1 MIFIFLRFILNMNKI
16 IGILESNYYLTS
28 FITMKIIELND
39 IDISLNSIFK
49 YLVYN
54 EYINNINVITIM
66 GADVLK
72 FKYRKRD
79 CDIMTLNNKIIIT
92 IYPLIN

>member
-1 MIFIFLRFILNMNKI
+1 MNKI

-54 EYINNINVITIM
+54 EYINYINYVEIM

-92 IYPLIN
+92 IYPLVN

>member
-1 MIFIFLRFILNMNKI
+1 MNKI
-16 IGILESNYYLTS
+16 IGILESNYYLTT

-49 YLVYN
+49 YLVNN
-54 EYINNINVITIM
+54 EYITYINIIKIM
-66 GADVLK
+66 GANVLK
-72 FKYRKRD
+72 FKYRNRD

>member
-1 MIFIFLRFILNMNKI
+1 MNKI

-54 EYINNINVITIM
+54 EYINYINVITIM

-72 FKYRKRD
+72 FNYRKRD

-92 IYPLIN
+92 IYPLVN

>member
-1 MIFIFLRFILNMNKI
+1 MNKI

>member
-1 MIFIFLRFILNMNKI
+1 MNKI
-16 IGILESNYYLTS
+16 IGILESNYYLTT

-49 YLVYN
+49 YLVNN
-54 EYINNINVITIM
+54 EYITYINIIKIIGTN
-66 GADVLK
+66 VLK
-72 FKYRKRD
+72 FKYKNRD

>member
-1 MIFIFLRFILNMNKI
+1 MNKI
-16 IGILESNYYLTS
+16 IGILESNYYLTT

-49 YLVYN
+49 YLVNN
-54 EYINNINVITIM
+54 EYITYINIINIM
-66 GADVLK
+66 GTNVLK
-72 FKYRKRD
+72 FKYRNRD